1 MADAVTDNLPPAAG
15 SGGKKQGREWARIQ
29 ALDAIQRARSQPA
42 GTAEWV
48 DSILSGDR
56 KALAQGITLVESRR
70 EVDRREAEALLDAV
84 LSRDIAQQAA
94 QRSVRI
100 GITGIPGVG
109 KSTLIENLGTTL
121 IQQGHRVAVLAIDP
135 SSPQSGGS
143 LLGDKTRMEG
153 LMLSEAAFIRPSP
166 AADALGGVARATHEA
181 LLLCEAAGYDRI
193 LVETVG
199 VGQSE
204 TAVRHLTDVFL
215 LLTIPGTGDEL
226 QGIKRGIM
234 EMADVIFVN
243 KADGAQ
249 RQAAEDAASSLRQVL
264 HWMLPAPHGQAIAV
278 VTGSGLTGEGLDA
291 LCAQLDHLETQWRE
305 SGHWFAARERAVM
318 HQFDQ
323 HVRSLL
329 LDTLLTGATR
339 RAVWEQLQSQIRQG
353 QICAFSAARIFVQ
366 GLDSSR

>member
-1 MADAVTDNLPPAAG
+1 MADAVGNDGPVRPEGQGQAA
-15 SGGKKQGREWARIQ
+15 RHWARIQ

-48 DSILSGDR
+48 DRILAGDR
-56 KALAQGITLVESRR
+56 NALAQGITLVESRR
-70 EVDRREAEALLDAV
+70 EADRRGAEALLDAV
-84 LSRDIAQQAA
+84 LTRDTAREAA

-109 KSTLIENLGTTL
+109 KSTLIERLGL
-121 IQQGHRVAVLAIDP
+121 ALLDRGHRVAVLAIDP

-153 LMLSEAAFIRPSP
+153 LMQQEGAFIRPSP

-204 TAVRHLTDVFL
+204 TAVRHLTDIFL
-215 LLTIPGTGDEL
+215 LLTLPGTGDEL

-243 KADGAQ
+243 KADGDRARVAEEAAQ
-249 RQAAEDAASSLRQVL
+249 SLRNVL
-264 HWMLPAPHGQAIAV
+264 HWMLPQAHGATV
-278 VTGSGLTGEGLDA
+278 EVMTGSGLSGSGLDG
-291 LCAQLDHLETQWRE
+291 LCAQLEALEQHLRGNGYWV
-305 SGHWFAARERAVM
+305 AARQRALL
-318 HQFDQ
+318 HLFDQ
-323 HVRSLL
+323 HVRTLL
-329 LDTLLTGATR
+329 LDTLLAGAPR
-339 RAVWEQLQSQIRQG
+339 RAVWEQLQNDILQG

-366 GLDSSR
+366 GVDSSR